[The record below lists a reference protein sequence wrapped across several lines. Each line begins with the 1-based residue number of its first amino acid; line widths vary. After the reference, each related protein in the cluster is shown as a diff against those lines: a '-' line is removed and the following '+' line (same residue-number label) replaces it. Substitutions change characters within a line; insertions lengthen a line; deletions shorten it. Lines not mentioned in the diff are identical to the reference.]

1 MLTTRKEKAMSK
13 QIKVGDMV
21 DFRSPFFGANS
32 EKVRPGIVIE
42 ITEGDRPFATDYA
55 GGTSTC
61 RVLWANGRITNEW
74 KSILEHLD
82 DVASFS

>member
-1 MLTTRKEKAMSK
+1 MKNKKIE
-13 QIKVGDMV
+13 VGDMV
-21 DFRSPFFGANS
+21 DFRSPFFGINS
-32 EKVRPGIVIE
+32 EKVRPGIVVE
-42 ITEGDRPFATDYA
+42 MVDSDKPFATDWA

>member
-1 MLTTRKEKAMSK
+1 MRE
-13 QIKVGDMV
+13 IKVGDMV

-42 ITEGDRPFATDYA
+42 MADNDKSFATDYA

>member
-1 MLTTRKEKAMSK
+1 MRE
-13 QIKVGDMV
+13 IKVGDMV

-32 EKVRPGIVIE
+32 EKIRPGIVIE
-42 ITEGDRPFATDYA
+42 MADSSDRPFATDYA